1 METQQC
7 WTRRFPC
14 MAPCLPTFMQIY
26 QSVQKLSI
34 HTLRLKPVMLLRRF
48 CSTVNYTTMINN
60 PNPVLSKAN
69 AFTSQLRTPT
79 ISKWLKLWDQKLSRR
94 GPPEW
99 HHLPT
104 KFHGNLPVGSK
115 VINGGKTADLISL
128 LSFLESRL
136 KRDHPPRWYLHLV
149 ESTLLLGEG
158 ACVHQWT
165 LKLCQWQHSCW

>member
-1 METQQC
+1 
-7 WTRRFPC
+7 
-14 MAPCLPTFMQIY
+14 
-26 QSVQKLSI
+26 
-34 HTLRLKPVMLLRRF
+34 
-48 CSTVNYTTMINN
+48 MINN

-136 KRDHPPRWYLHLV
+136 TTFNHDYRSNNPPNNDIHYLYSLNTQKNTH
-149 ESTLLLGEG
+149 
-158 ACVHQWT
+158 
-165 LKLCQWQHSCW
+165 